1 MTFFEL
7 ITNVLH
13 YVKDNT
19 LETIAVSSGIFG
31 VWLAKKENIW
41 LYPVGIV
48 SVSIWVYLC
57 WVGELFGQ
65 SLINL
70 FFLIMNGYGWYN
82 WSRKNLENKN
92 EIVVK
97 RNSFN
102 QNILVVVVSVLLT
115 VILYY
120 CLLPFQDSAELLR
133 YVGLESF
140 ITALNFVAMWL
151 MAWKKVE
158 NWILWIIGDLLCIPL
173 FIHKGYY
180 IGVIQFSVFIIIAYL
195 GYQEWKSKLITKA

>member
-65 SLINL
+65 SLVNIN
-70 FFLIMNGYGWYN
+70 F
-82 WSRKNLENKN
+82 
-92 EIVVK
+92 
-97 RNSFN
+97 NS
-102 QNILVVVVSVLLT
+102 
-115 VILYY
+115 
-120 CLLPFQDSAELLR
+120 
-133 YVGLESF
+133 VG
-140 ITALNFVAMWL
+140 
-151 MAWKKVE
+151 
-158 NWILWIIGDLLCIPL
+158 C
-173 FIHKGYY
+173 
-180 IGVIQFSVFIIIAYL
+180 
-195 GYQEWKSKLITKA
+195 